1 MLTIIKITA
10 DSKGFHTVE
19 SQSHRTECWMDGW
32 VAVPKNLV
40 EKVMDCCG
48 CCDLVMAGDS
58 LVDVVPHQQP
68 DVVTEPSEME
78 RLRSDVD
85 YLSMMTGVD
94 LPNQEVTV

>member
-10 DSKGFHTVE
+10 DGSGHHSVE
-19 SQSHRTECWMDGW
+19 SQSHRTECWMEGW
-32 VAVPKNLV
+32 TAVPENLV
-40 EKVMDCCG
+40 EKVMGCRG
-48 CCDLVMAGDS
+48 CCDLVMDGEK
-58 LVDVVPHQQP
+58 LVDVVLHQQP
-68 DVVTEPSEME
+68 DAVTEPSEME